1 MDLAGELIL
10 DNLPFSVTHYTVHQF
25 VYNVLDLIFLSFY
38 VFSFFSHSS
47 TFSLFAVLIFLFFI
61 LLGAITLF

>member
-1 MDLAGELIL
+1 MDLTGELIL

-25 VYNVLDLIFLSFY
+25 EYNVLDLTFLSFY

-47 TFSLFAVLIFLFFI
+47 TFSLFGVSIFLFFI